1 MAKPVEVNQSHLLRA
16 LREQLVGPE
25 EGMEFYLKR
34 VQVPSETADTLARLY
49 AAGGS
54 RASVGEFLDKL
65 LKQVLSRKD
74 QAALASIPEAQVA
87 ASKAKLFQVQDKR
100 LKVIS

>member
-1 MAKPVEVNQSHLLRA
+1 MAKPVEVSQSHLLRA

-25 EGMEFYLKR
+25 EGVEHYIKR
-34 VQVPSETADTLARLY
+34 ALVPSDTANTLARLY

-54 RASVGEFLDKL
+54 RATMGEFLDKL

-74 QAALASIPEAQVA
+74 QAALASIPDAEVA
-87 ASKAKLFQVQDKR
+87 AAKAKLFQIQDKR
-100 LKVIS
+100 LRQEA